1 MVLAGQFSSS
11 RGHMGVPIA
20 LSDSR
25 PLRERISLWDPRRG
39 FSHSELRAAKGFL
52 AGKSD
57 REASDRHQKGAESA
71 QSPVLARDLY
81 TFSVGTQE

>member
-1 MVLAGQFSSS
+1 MVDGEKREVSLVDLLTVGSGFWQGAVSSS

-25 PLRERISLWDPRRG
+25 SLRERISLWDPRRS

-52 AGKSD
+52 AV
-57 REASDRHQKGAESA
+57 EKGQRS
-71 QSPVLARDLY
+71 
-81 TFSVGTQE
+81 F